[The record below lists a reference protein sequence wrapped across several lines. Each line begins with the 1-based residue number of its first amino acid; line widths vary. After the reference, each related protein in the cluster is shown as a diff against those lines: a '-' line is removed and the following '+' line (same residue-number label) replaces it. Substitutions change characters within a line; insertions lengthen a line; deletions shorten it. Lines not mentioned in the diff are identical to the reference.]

1 MQYPARTLSNGE
13 VQRPGR
19 VGLNLVTIDVQES
32 NVNPQR
38 MCSPQRV
45 SQPTVELSIGTEFQL
60 RDLGLDGVASD
71 FVEADP
77 VVIAFLNEHCNLHRA
92 VCSPMTM
99 TESSNRN

>member
-19 VGLNLVTIDVQES
+19 VGLNLVTIDVKES

-45 SQPTVELSIGTEFQL
+45 SQDSVQGTVTDSQL

-92 VCSPMTM
+92 VCPPAKLIR
-99 TESSNRN
+99 SSSRN

>member
-1 MQYPARTLSNGE
+1 MQYPARTMSNGE
-13 VQRPGR
+13 VIRPGR
-19 VGLNLVTIDVQES
+19 VGLNLVTIDVKES

-45 SQPTVELSIGTEFQL
+45 SQPALELSVGTDVQL

-92 VCSPMTM
+92 VGRPAKMT
-99 TESSNRN
+99 

>member
-1 MQYPARTLSNGE
+1 MQYPARTMSNGE
-13 VQRPGR
+13 VIRPGR
-19 VGLNLVTIDVQES
+19 VGLNLVTIDVKES

-45 SQPTVELSIGTEFQL
+45 SHLTLESSVGSDVQL

-92 VCSPMTM
+92 VRLHPQRRSD
-99 TESSNRN
+99 RN